1 MAAVARSTS
10 TIPGSASAAAA
21 PARGG
26 NGGNGGNG
34 GAPSSIL
41 LPKNF
46 DVSHVSFAPPKLL
59 GTGGRC
65 IFVNYGEGR
74 LLVQTPE
81 MRVPF
86 GISYWPG
93 ENGAPD
99 KYSLDLSFDGHD
111 SRDSVRAFLAMI
123 DSLDRQLIKT
133 GFESSMSWFKR
144 KLPSEEVLEALYTR
158 SLRYSKDK
166 ETGEITNKYAPTMKV
181 QLPTRDGKF
190 DFPVF
195 NGAREEIDL
204 MNVFNTG
211 NTKGA
216 KAQAILQLTSVWIV
230 GSKFGITWKVK
241 QLKFVTPAAL
251 NGYAF
256 QRTEDDDEE
265 DEAAAAAAPP
275 AGAGG
280 RRLMASGGAGAL
292 LPDSDE
298 EGGADPLDG

>member
-1 MAAVARSTS
+1 MAATTSSARST
-10 TIPGSASAAAA
+10 AA
-21 PARGG
+21 PAPAPAPRSG
-26 NGGNGGNG
+26 G
-34 GAPSSIL
+34 GATSAIL

-46 DVSHVSFAPPKLL
+46 DVSHVTFAPPKLL
-59 GTGGRC
+59 NTGGRC

-86 GISYWPG
+86 GISHWPG

-99 KYSLDLSFDGHD
+99 KYSLDLSFDGHE

-123 DSLDRQLIKT
+123 DALDRQLIKT
-133 GFESSMSWFKR
+133 GFESAMSWFKR

-204 MNVFNTG
+204 MSVFNTG

-230 GSKFGITWKVK
+230 GSKFGMTWKVK

-256 QRTEDDDEE
+256 QRTEDDDDEE
-265 DEAAAAAAPP
+265 EEPP
-275 AGAGG
+275 AP
-280 RRLMASGGAGAL
+280 RRLTAGAGAL

-298 EGGADPLDG
+298 EGTTAADPLDG